1 MSKASKQA
9 VLNSSVEM
17 IREYYEKEHKHNKD
31 RIKYG
36 IIAML
41 IIPIVF
47 LILLFVVNSS
57 KVIFL
62 VMWIASLFIISGY
75 LIAIEYKDY
84 NMSENLKDI
93 IGNENKDTLI
103 DTTKVIT
110 DIAKNYVSPV
120 ESIKS
125 AILEDEHEGTNC
137 AGSNDSNQDNDAET
151 IESDNINSNYI
162 DNDVK
167 SNNYNDTI
175 PINNINNGSSYNT
188 DNKTDSVAVN
198 NSNNMCNDSINHNTP
213 AGNTLPANCQNI
225 VIDNK
230 LSNNTITISIDNIT
244 NAVNI
249 TINPNKEA
257 VK

>member
-110 DIAKNYVSPV
+110 VLLS
-120 ESIKS
+120 
-125 AILEDEHEGTNC
+125 LL
-137 AGSNDSNQDNDAET
+137 NQLFLKMNMKELTVLAAM
-151 IESDNINSNYI
+151 
-162 DNDVK
+162 
-167 SNNYNDTI
+167 I
-175 PINNINNGSSYNT
+175 PIRI
-188 DNKTDSVAVN
+188 
-198 NSNNMCNDSINHNTP
+198 MM
-213 AGNTLPANCQNI
+213 L
-225 VIDNK
+225 K
-230 LSNNTITISIDNIT
+230 L
-244 NAVNI
+244 
-249 TINPNKEA
+249 
-257 VK
+257 